1 MKNLRRFFIIP
12 FIMLFALNVYAQ
24 PVKAKVKGQVINKE
38 NQTPVAYANISIL
51 GSKKGTACDSTGR
64 FNLTLPTG
72 EYDLEISAIG
82 FKPLFKTIDLVN
94 NKYSLILIKLRPAI
108 ITYTE
113 DILVYGE
120 KETLQNME
128 WFNSTDDLIQ
138 KAEGVSMIRRAN
150 FALEP
155 TIRGMSAGRIGL
167 MVDGMKMFGACIDRM
182 DPVTAYV
189 ETENLEKLEVSKGS
203 FDMTQALSLGGTI
216 NLITH
221 KPEFNQILY
230 LESEIGYESVS
241 NLKKI
246 RGMINFA
253 DSSLAI
259 RATISL
265 KKSEDFFAGENLR
278 VLQSGYY
285 KNNYKI
291 DMTKLFNTNHVL
303 EFSFI
308 GDNAEDIGYPPLL
321 MDTRQTKSQIFRI
334 EHTWQNPTSFINSL
348 SSKLYYNRID
358 HWMDDYEREV
368 SARVIMPDMY
378 MPMFGKTKT
387 IGLVEQIDFR
397 VTNRHQ
403 LNLIFDLYRLSAFAD
418 MKMISIFPDVSEAYL
433 INLGDIQLYS
443 FATVVDHN
451 WILSEKTR
459 VRTNIR
465 YDYSPR
471 DLENEFGRRQ
481 LTGFWDIGKLKNNY
495 SVISFSSSVE
505 YSITNKQVV
514 QLSLALNHRLPTHIE
529 NYGFFLY
536 EITDG
541 FFYTGNPQLKPEQSR
556 QIELAVTQM
565 FHPFNIQAKVYFI
578 DVKDYIGGLLSSGD
592 FKIYSNIASALIT
605 GAEIHGNIRITHQ
618 LNFYASA
625 EYTYG
630 QNRTLKEPLPFIPPL
645 EAKIGLNFQKNSF
658 GLGINCRIVSN
669 QNRIAFHST
678 LEDITGSFFL
688 LNFNSRVKLINN
700 LSAYFGV
707 DNIFDKLYHE
717 HLSIN
722 NFPSRGRNIYG
733 GLIFDFGI

>member
-1 MKNLRRFFIIP
+1 MIFFSFNL
-12 FIMLFALNVYAQ
+12 YAQ
-24 PVKAKVKGQVINKE
+24 PVKAMVNGQVINKAD
-38 NQTPVAYANISIL
+38 NTPVAYANIIVL
-51 GSKKGTACDSTGR
+51 GSKYGAACDSMGV
-64 FNLTLPTG
+64 FNFTLVPG
-72 EYDLEISAIG
+72 DYDLEISAIG
-82 FKPLFKTIDLVN
+82 FKSVSKSITLVN
-94 NKYSLILIKLRPAI
+94 DQDLFLEIKLPSSI
-108 ITYTE
+108 ITYSE

-128 WFNSTDDLIQ
+128 WFNSTDDIIQ
-138 KAEGVSMIRRAN
+138 EAEGVSMIRRAN

-167 MVDGMKMFGACIDRM
+167 MVDGMKIFGACIDRM

-189 ETENLEKLEVSKGS
+189 ETENLKKLEVSKGS
-203 FDMTQALSLGGTI
+203 FDMTQSLSLGGTI
-216 NLITH
+216 NLITL
-221 KPEFNQILY
+221 KPEFNQILS

-246 RGMINFA
+246 RGLINFA

-259 RATISL
+259 RASISL
-265 KKSEDFFAGENLR
+265 KKSDDFFAGGNLR
-278 VLQSGYY
+278 ILQSGYY

-291 DMTKLFNTNHVL
+291 DMTKLFSTNHVL

-308 GDNAEDIGYPPLL
+308 GDNAKDIGYPPIL
-321 MDTRQTKSQIFRI
+321 MDARQTKSQIFRI
-334 EHTWQNPTSFINSL
+334 EHTWQNPISFINSIN
-348 SSKLYYNRID
+348 SKLYFNRID
-358 HWMDDYEREV
+358 HWMDDYERDV

-378 MPMFGKTKT
+378 MPMFGKTRT
-387 IGLVEQIDFR
+387 IGLIEQIDIR
-397 VTNRHQ
+397 LTNKHKI
-403 LNLIFDLYRLSAFAD
+403 NLIFDHYRLSAFAD
-418 MKMISIFPDVSEAYL
+418 MRMISIFPGVSEAYL
-433 INLGDIQLYS
+433 MNLGDILLYNIAS
-443 FATVVDHN
+443 IIDHN
-451 WILSEKTR
+451 WSPSNKIQ

-465 YDYSPR
+465 YDYSQR
-471 DLENEFGRRQ
+471 DIENDFGRRQ
-481 LTGFWDIGKLKNNY
+481 LQGFWKIDNLKNNY

-505 YSITNKQVV
+505 YSISNNQVV

-556 QIELAVTQM
+556 QIELAVTKM
-565 FHPFNIQAKVYFI
+565 FHPFNIQAKVYYI
-578 DVKDYIGGLLSSGD
+578 DVKDYIGGLISSD
-592 FKIYSNIASALIT
+592 EFKIYSNMASALIT
-605 GAEIHGNIRITHQ
+605 GAEVLGNIRITNQ
-618 LNFYASA
+618 LDFYTSA

-645 EAKIGLNFQKNSF
+645 EAKIGLNFQNNSF

-669 QNRIAFHST
+669 QNRIAFYST
-678 LEDITGSFFL
+678 LEDVTGSFFL
-688 LNFNSRVKLINN
+688 LNFNSRVKLIKN

-733 GLIFDFGI
+733 GFTFNFGF